1 MPNPIE
7 TYFSKNCYKTGM
19 NIKFF
24 NMLRIEI
31 PAEEYSGL
39 TFLKLEHLD
48 LPRPV
53 NGFDSELNGNI
64 ILSFDNEEEAINY
77 SYEMDRYAE
86 NHGDQSSPEY
96 LAAIEIIKA
105 ISNDEFVQSYI
116 QS

>member
-1 MPNPIE
+1 
-7 TYFSKNCYKTGM
+7 
-19 NIKFF
+19 
-24 NMLRIEI
+24 MLRIEI

-39 TFLKLEHLD
+39 TFLKVEQLD

-53 NGFDSELNGNI
+53 NGFQSEINGNI
-64 ILSFDNEEEAINY
+64 ILSFEDEEEAINY

-86 NHGDQSSPEY
+86 THSDQSSPEY